1 MKQSCTINNSKNKDL
16 NKEKYFLKN
25 IFDENF
31 LNEKDKALSSIVLSD
46 VIPEETIKTSLNEKE
61 IKEKNFKIDKRK
73 DIKYGSNIEYIGSKI
88 DDNDDEFCT
97 ILNEQICKI
106 ISEQKLCKKPLNGKT
121 MRKKI

>member
-61 IKEKNFKIDKRK
+61 IKEKKFKIDRRK

>member
-61 IKEKNFKIDKRK
+61 IKEKNFKIDRRK